1 MNLFASR
8 SDLPL
13 DRDAS
18 SRYLPWL
25 VALMVFLAAVAVA
38 SMFVLHGLI
47 ERWDRDVVGTLTV
60 QVAPAVGEGGTAAT
74 GARLEAVM
82 GVLRDTAGIAAVRPL
97 DQSELVA
104 LVEPWLGNSDLVAD
118 LPLPQLIDVRLE
130 PKADVD
136 LARLSQRLAAVAP
149 GVSLDDH
156 RTWLS
161 RLVNLSRTI
170 EWLAAA
176 IVVLIGSVTA
186 LTVVY
191 AVRTGMAIHDE
202 VIQVLHLTG
211 AHDDYIARQFADHA
225 FASGMRGGFIGIS
238 LAVPTLV
245 AISWMAR
252 RIEGGF
258 LPELSLSLTG
268 WMVVAL
274 LPAAVGVL
282 AMMTARLTVHRAIAR
297 MW

>member
-1 MNLFASR
+1 MKLFASR

-60 QVAPAVGEGGTAAT
+60 QVAPIVGEGGAIGTRE
-74 GARLEAVM
+74 RLDAVTRL
-82 GVLRDTAGIAAVRPL
+82 LRDTPGVAAVRAL
-97 DQSELVA
+97 EQSELVA
-104 LVEPWLGNSDLVAD
+104 LVEPWLGSSDMVAD
-118 LPLPQLIDVRLE
+118 LPLPRLIDVRLD
-130 PKADVD
+130 PNADID
-136 LARLSQRLAAVAP
+136 LAQLSKRLATVAP

-170 EWLAAA
+170 EWLAAG
-176 IVVLIGSVTA
+176 IVALIGSVTA

-191 AVRTGMAIHDE
+191 AVRTGMAVHDE

-211 AHDDYIARQFADHA
+211 AHEDYVARQFADHA
-225 FASGMRGGFIGIS
+225 FALGMRGGFIGIS

-245 AISWMAR
+245 MVSWMAR
-252 RIEGGF
+252 QIEGGF
-258 LPELSLSLTG
+258 LPALSLSLTG
-268 WMVVAL
+268 WMAVTL
-274 LPAAVGVL
+274 LPAAAGLL
-282 AMMTARLTVHRAIAR
+282 AMVTARITVHRAIAR